1 MTPCPISRD
10 WIQERRIDMAD
21 CSAFFTAAL
30 ITTIL
35 FLSSG
40 CQQIPRVED
49 HFNRSTPVET
59 VRYFRYC
66 VDAGELDLAYET
78 LTTESRNSVTPLQF
92 KALIRFVDVPELNS
106 LGLRDLI
113 VQSDVDTR
121 PETVSGSTQNWWVTL
136 ILDTEDQYIEYSLK
150 LVPGTASQWQV
161 DLLSPRG
168 IDLGGSDS

>member
-1 MTPCPISRD
+1 
-10 WIQERRIDMAD
+10 MAGFRV
-21 CSAFFTAAL
+21 CFTWALFTATVL
-30 ITTIL
+30 
-35 FLSSG
+35 LSSG

-78 LTTESRNSVTPLQF
+78 LTAESRNSVTPLQF
-92 KALIRFVDVPELNS
+92 KALIRFVDVPELNN

-121 PETVSGSTQNWWVTL
+121 PEMVSGSTRNWWVTL

-150 LVPGTASQWQV
+150 LVPMATGQWQV

-168 IDLGGSDS
+168 LDFGGSSS

>member
-1 MTPCPISRD
+1 
-10 WIQERRIDMAD
+10 MAGVR
-21 CSAFFTAAL
+21 AFFTWAL
-30 ITTIL
+30 FTTTL
-35 FLSSG
+35 LLSSG

-49 HFNRSTPVET
+49 HFNRTTPVET

-78 LTTESRNSVTPLQF
+78 LTAESRNSVTPLQF
-92 KALIRFVDVPELNS
+92 KALIRFVDVPELNN

-121 PETVSGSTQNWWVTL
+121 PEAVSGSTRNWWVTL

-150 LVPGTASQWQV
+150 LVPAATGQWQV

-168 IDLGGSDS
+168 LDFGGSDS

>member
-1 MTPCPISRD
+1 
-10 WIQERRIDMAD
+10 MAGFR
-21 CSAFFTAAL
+21 AFFTWSL
-30 ITTIL
+30 FMTIVL
-35 FLSSG
+35 LSSG

-78 LTTESRNSVTPLQF
+78 LTDESRNSVTPLQF
-92 KALIRFVDVPELNS
+92 KALIRFVDVPELNN

-121 PETVSGSTQNWWVTL
+121 PETVSGSTRNWWVTL

-150 LVPGTASQWQV
+150 LVPMATGQWQV

-168 IDLGGSDS
+168 LDFGGSDS